1 MGIKRYAD
9 HVDGEVTKKARNYLH
24 SALLTV
30 ICITDAR
37 SPTDDAPMNVEES
50 HDASKECL

>member
-30 ICITDAR
+30 IRITDAR
-37 SPTDDAPMNVEES
+37 SPTDDTPVKVEES
-50 HDASKECL
+50 HDSKENA